1 LIRDG
6 ESEGRSGDGGGW
18 NEALAKQ
25 PPDAAPS
32 HHHEQNRQCDYS
44 CKRCNDCCE
53 RKDIHNAIPKCEK
66 QDCPVDGKRPQP
78 FAGQGQ
84 LAERIVGLFG
94 PFRSA
99 GRVGA
104 ERPLVALPR
113 SRDLLLSAKDLFVE
127 ANASG
132 ECRKRWWDAGCRRR
146 KRRGCWLSWDDP
158 KADRHG
164 FQRPSQR

>member
-1 LIRDG
+1 
-6 ESEGRSGDGGGW
+6 
-18 NEALAKQ
+18 
-25 PPDAAPS
+25 
-32 HHHEQNRQCDYS
+32 
-44 CKRCNDCCE
+44 
-53 RKDIHNAIPKCEK
+53 
-66 QDCPVDGKRPQP
+66 VDGKRPQP

-164 FQRPSQR
+164 FQRPSSAMIEGGR